1 MARKKISKN
10 SVKIMIFLLKT
21 VRFCV
26 TISSKVCGDVFVAT
40 KIVQSGVITMANCP
54 KCGYKLK
61 LTDWRAECPKCGVNL
76 LYYNHQERLAEDAD
90 KAEEEHI
97 KLQPK
102 IDRVK
107 FSFIGTKLSIVRIIC
122 LLIPIGM
129 LFLPLA
135 HVKAVLPYKTID
147 TDISILNLAM
157 DVVAE
162 MKFDILLDMIK
173 ESSVTRVA
181 FICYALSIVF
191 VFVAAVFA
199 ILNIP
204 FDAVSCSPKGFKR
217 NLRLS
222 SCGIVF
228 TVLSIISFLVFNSQ
242 LTSKFGA
249 VYSGSLGFAPFLVIL
264 GFVIIIVVNVLIK
277 KQNVPVKY
285 TDVSEYVERME
296 KRRAE
301 LKAFEE
307 SIELDKEKT
316 AAASK

>member
-1 MARKKISKN
+1 
-10 SVKIMIFLLKT
+10 
-21 VRFCV
+21 
-26 TISSKVCGDVFVAT
+26 
-40 KIVQSGVITMANCP
+40 MANCP

-61 LTDWRAECPKCGVNL
+61 FTDWRAECPKCGVNL

-157 DVVAE
+157 DVVANL
-162 MKFDILLDMIK
+162 KFDILLDMIK
-173 ESSVTRVA
+173 ESSITRVA
-181 FICYALSIVF
+181 FIFYALSIVF
-191 VFVAAVFA
+191 TFVAAVFA

-217 NLRLS
+217 NITLS
-222 SCGIVF
+222 SLGIGF
-228 TVLSIISFLVFNSQ
+228 TVLGIISFIVFNSQ
-242 LTSKFGA
+242 LASKFGA

-264 GFVIIIVVNVLIK
+264 GFIIIIVVNILIK

-285 TDVSEYVERME
+285 TDVSEYVERMA
-296 KRRAE
+296 KRKEE

-307 SIELDKEKT
+307 SVEADRQESVSV
-316 AAASK
+316 AE